1 MWLFTTCGF
10 FSVVAH
16 RDEPDTIVV
25 RARLREDLEA
35 LRVHHLPDMEIV
47 EGGGTD
53 YAYRAF
59 VSRDEWEH
67 IAQQLARGIDYPN
80 FKTAVSERR
89 GPDLA
94 HPYYE
99 VWRVM
104 HRVQSEASGKSSR
117 SGAVDSE
124 HHLG

>member
-1 MWLFTTCGF
+1 MWLFTTIGF
-10 FSVVAH
+10 FSVVVH
-16 RDEPDTIVV
+16 RDDPDTILI
-25 RARLREDLEA
+25 RARVREDLEA
-35 LRVHHLPDMEIV
+35 LRRHHLPDMEVV

-53 YAYRAF
+53 YAFRAF

-67 IAQQLARGIDYPN
+67 VAQQLAREIDYPN
-80 FKTAVSERR
+80 FKTAATERQGR
-89 GPDLA
+89 KRT

-104 HRVQSEASGKSSR
+104 HRVQSEASGKSER
-117 SGAVDSE
+117 SSSIDSE